1 MKYTPWGA
9 RRLFIN
15 DTAEIPLNST
25 GVNKIVDALSS
36 IHFKNIYGQTFA
48 DKYSLTGLKQ
58 IAANMLQYRSRDTMN
73 PNKSMAFSGNLI
85 GSDNLDSNGIPM
97 EYLGYAPYTQ
107 INEVGMN
114 ARLAIE
120 KVGTSMR
127 ARIILQICVECPINE
142 YLVLGLDPNQKA
154 RLLATL
160 DNVNFVVNYSSNGTT
175 SNATLGGAW
184 GANGTSGPFN
194 YFFTNPNATY
204 TQNIGWEDPNDWRN
218 NNTPPASW
226 TIGTARR
233 NRNAA
238 NGALSWLY
246 SEAFKYHIGTLGKT
260 GRVGEI
266 SIGFSYPISS
276 NITINQ
282 IGNVTA
288 SIKNLRLLADYN
300 NNSSTRD
307 WVVGGRD
314 IGDFIITPSTTN
326 LSGFSFPFTSNN
338 SSIINPDWADPE
350 PVPAPLKSYSRI
362 CPHVRSMTSAG
373 NYTTKPWISFDSNST
388 WSWTSFGNS
397 TWGTPTDPTGTQ
409 VGTVEKGYGLTG
421 QWSNWNNSQTTWTRN
436 NTISGDP
443 YLNGHQGNIWLYFY
457 QHAYGVPNHI
467 FEWPYPYMTPGA
479 RTLSTN
485 STFAFLDSANGN
497 NTFTSPADIGKVPT
511 NYPWRRLRI
520 QLQPKNEVSSNDGGG
535 NFTSQTLIP
544 DRALLDLISFG
555 TNTTSS
561 NLSLNLAPPIN
572 INRKFITSSGN
583 FTSNRTIGLSS
594 LLNSFDAIPA
604 NSSNT
609 PIFKNPYDLGG
620 TPGSSIAYAYSTNYS
635 LGADLL
641 NAARINGGVSS
652 SFSWS
657 ELLANNIENIKWS
670 PVSFWGST
678 NNSTNTIRKNKK
690 YPTDSFVLPSEVVE
704 IRDIADI
711 VITSNSTTT
720 FHTVTRFN
728 SADSRF
734 IKLNE
739 NRLSPFFPGASTC
752 SNFFT
757 IYAYAQA
764 LDTQQNIEGEALTK
778 TLVEVEITTPAT
790 EATPAEY
797 KVKKLYTQQIPLG
810 Q

>member
-497 NTFTSPADIGKVPT
+497 NT
-511 NYPWRRLRI
+511 
-520 QLQPKNEVSSNDGGG
+520 
-535 NFTSQTLIP
+535 
-544 DRALLDLISFG
+544 
-555 TNTTSS
+555 
-561 NLSLNLAPPIN
+561 N
-572 INRKFITSSGN
+572 IT
-583 FTSNRTIGLSS
+583 
-594 LLNSFDAIPA
+594 
-604 NSSNT
+604 
-609 PIFKNPYDLGG
+609 
-620 TPGSSIAYAYSTNYS
+620 
-635 LGADLL
+635 
-641 NAARINGGVSS
+641 
-652 SFSWS
+652 
-657 ELLANNIENIKWS
+657 
-670 PVSFWGST
+670 
-678 NNSTNTIRKNKK
+678 
-690 YPTDSFVLPSEVVE
+690 
-704 IRDIADI
+704 
-711 VITSNSTTT
+711 
-720 FHTVTRFN
+720 
-728 SADSRF
+728 
-734 IKLNE
+734 
-739 NRLSPFFPGASTC
+739 
-752 SNFFT
+752 
-757 IYAYAQA
+757 
-764 LDTQQNIEGEALTK
+764 
-778 TLVEVEITTPAT
+778 
-790 EATPAEY
+790 
-797 KVKKLYTQQIPLG
+797 
-810 Q
+810 